1 MNTTRIAYAADQGPR
16 DNYEDAC
23 AAFRQVIDIVWQ
35 LTYSALLVCDG
46 VGGSAAG
53 EVASRMGVQQIVSSL
68 VGLLLASIHNPKA
81 VALCPDAFL
90 DALCHALRQANTAIS
105 EQALARPEFRGMA
118 TTVVC
123 AMTAADQ
130 LFVAWAGDS
139 RCYLYRGGNLQ
150 ALTTDHSEVQDRI
163 RAGLLDPKD
172 AWAHPLAH
180 RINRYLGQAEN
191 FAPETRLCRLAEGDI
206 VLLCT
211 DGLTDVLTDE
221 TITALIREYECG
233 TFHFEELP
241 QILVQEAL
249 VAGTTDNVTV
259 LCYEHQASP
268 APGLHPLTRTLTGSY
283 STAVGKTL
291 NHFYKESSHA

>member
-35 LTYSALLVCDG
+35 LTYSVLLVCDG
-46 VGGSAAG
+46 VGGGAAG

-68 VGLLLASIHNPKA
+68 VGLLLASIHNPRA

-90 DALCHALRQANTAIS
+90 DALCQALRQANIAIS

-118 TTVVC
+118 STAVC
-123 AMTAADQ
+123 AVIAGNQ
-130 LFVAWAGDS
+130 LFVGSVGDS
-139 RCYLYRGGNLQ
+139 RCYLHHQGSLLRI
-150 ALTTDHSEVQDRI
+150 TTDHSEVQDRI
-163 RAGLLDPKD
+163 MSGLLDPKD

-180 RINRYLGQAEN
+180 CINRYLGQAEN
-191 FAPETRLCRLAEGDI
+191 FAPETRLCRLAEGDV

-221 TITALIREYECG
+221 TITALIRDYKRG
-233 TFHFEELP
+233 SFPFEELP
-241 QILVQEAL
+241 QVLVQEAL
-249 VAGTTDNVTV
+249 AAGTTDNVTV
-259 LCYEHQASP
+259 LCYEHQAMP
-268 APGLHPLTRTLTGSY
+268 APGPHPLTRTLTGSY
-283 STAVGKTL
+283 PTAVGKTL
-291 NHFYKESSHA
+291 NQFYKESSHA